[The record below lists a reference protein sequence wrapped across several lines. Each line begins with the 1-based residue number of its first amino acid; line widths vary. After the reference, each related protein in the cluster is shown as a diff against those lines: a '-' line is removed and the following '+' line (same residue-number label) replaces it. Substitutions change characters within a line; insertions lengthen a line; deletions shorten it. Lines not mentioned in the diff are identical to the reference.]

1 MVVQADDA
9 VFRPV
14 RAGNP
19 FEETVERLLQAI
31 KLGVVVPGDRLPPER
46 ELAARLNVSRVTLRE
61 AIHALTE
68 AGYVESRR
76 GRYGGTFV
84 NEHLPKPRRT
94 TTKRL
99 ARDLAAGLD
108 DALTL
113 RQALETGAA
122 EAAATRDLT
131 EAERDHL
138 QRCLADTNA
147 ATLTDYRRLDSR
159 LHLAIAE
166 VTGSPSLTSAMAD
179 VRMRLNELL
188 DAIPLLEPNLQHSN
202 AQHQAIV
209 TAILTK
215 HPTTARTTM
224 QEHLAGTEA
233 LLRAFLS

>member
-1 MVVQADDA
+1 MAD
-9 VFRPV
+9 
-14 RAGNP
+14 
-19 FEETVERLLQAI
+19 
-31 KLGVVVPGDRLPPER
+31 
-46 ELAARLNVSRVTLRE
+46 
-61 AIHALTE
+61 
-68 AGYVESRR
+68 
-76 GRYGGTFV
+76 
-84 NEHLPKPRRT
+84 
-94 TTKRL
+94 
-99 ARDLAAGLD
+99 GLD